1 MVKICITK
9 TSDWNYASV
18 KEYENLEACVNEL
31 LAQDLFNHNSPQLV
45 ISNPDDCSPKEAD
58 DCDYVVEIYDTWRE

>member
-9 TSDWNYASV
+9 TSNLDFEEI
-18 KEYENLEACVNEL
+18 KEYENLEACVNNL
-31 LAQDLFNHNSPQLV
+31 LKQGLFKNTTPELV
-45 ISNPDDCSPKEAD
+45 ISKPQDYMSKESA